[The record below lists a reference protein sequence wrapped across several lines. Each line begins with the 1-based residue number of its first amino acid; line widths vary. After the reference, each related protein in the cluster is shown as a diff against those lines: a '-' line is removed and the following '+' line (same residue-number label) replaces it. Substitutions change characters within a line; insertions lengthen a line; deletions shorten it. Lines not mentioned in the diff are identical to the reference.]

1 MYWRQPA
8 PTCIQLDLR
17 RNTGAFSAAPA
28 GLSWLDLSH
37 NLFTALPPALA
48 AATSLRTLEL
58 VSRRHDLALT
68 RQDVDILL
76 RMPHLHTLVINSAST
91 PPRVLRALR
100 RGLPGLVILH
110 KCSYSVHD
118 TDPESDSE
126 LED

>member
-1 MYWRQPA
+1 MD
-8 PTCIQLDLR
+8 T
-17 RNTGAFSAAPA
+17 
-28 GLSWLDLSH
+28 
-37 NLFTALPPALA
+37 
-48 AATSLRTLEL
+48 
-58 VSRRHDLALT
+58 
-68 RQDVDILL
+68 ILL

-100 RGLPGLVILH
+100 RGLPGLVILY